1 MAGLLVGL
9 LVSCE
14 DKALAAKSRE
24 QKALIAE
31 LEAEVNMLQASMGD
45 ERHEDPA
52 SGLEAVGKEL
62 EDARSNEE
70 ELRSEI
76 ERLKAERA
84 QVEKDFERYQRKY
97 QITE

>member
-31 LEAEVNMLQASMGD
+31 LEAEVNMLQVSMGD
-45 ERHEDPA
+45 ERREDPA